1 MRVLR
6 ALLLRR
12 GASEWGVDS
21 LKLFGRRRF
30 GCGSVVLV
38 VIFVVTFIFVA
49 FVVFLKKRRA
59 FRVERRGGGSA
70 LGTPSMYCFVEG
82 DGVAK

>member
-1 MRVLR
+1 M
-6 ALLLRR
+6 
-12 GASEWGVDS
+12 
-21 LKLFGRRRF
+21 KLFGRRRF

-59 FRVERRGGGSA
+59 FRVERRGGR
-70 LGTPSMYCFVEG
+70 LGLRDAGHVLFR
-82 DGVAK
+82 